1 MTDARAVARLL
12 GSRITVDNT
21 DFSVM
26 VDERDARFV
35 YIPLAREIT
44 EEATSAPSS
53 RFIVG
58 LAGPPGAGKSVT
70 AAILAHAIEII
81 EPRLN
86 VRVVPLDGF
95 HLSNRALERRTT
107 ELADGSRVSL
117 RSIKGHQRTF
127 DVERVVEAVQ
137 QLRNGDIVSLP
148 VYSRVTHDPIENA
161 LRIDE
166 QCRVVIVEGN
176 YLYLKEGLW
185 SELHTLFDMKV
196 FVIACDEVLHRNLF
210 ERHIRGGRTP
220 AEATEQ
226 ILTVDAPN
234 IETVRSTADVADI
247 VISGER
253 GTLVVETLG

>member
-1 MTDARAVARLL
+1 MNDADAVARLL
-12 GSRITVDNT
+12 GYRITVDNT
-21 DFSVM
+21 DFAVM
-26 VDERDARFV
+26 VDEHDARFV

-44 EEATSAPSS
+44 EEATSTQPP

-58 LAGPPGAGKSVT
+58 IAGPPGAGKSVT
-70 AAILAHAIEII
+70 AAILAHAIEVI

-95 HLSNRALERRTT
+95 HLSNWELERRTT

-185 SELHTLFDMKV
+185 SELHALFDMKV

-210 ERHIRGGRTP
+210 ERHMRGGWTP
-220 AEATEQ
+220 AEAKEQ
-226 ILTVDAPN
+226 IQKIDEPN
-234 IETVRSTADVADI
+234 IETVRSTADVADV

-253 GTLVVETLG
+253 GTLVLDTPA